1 MNPTTITIGFAEA
14 LTIVLAL
21 VGGFAFVWRASAV
34 AHKEIIGR
42 LNGFE
47 GRLCNLE
54 GDMKVVKN
62 DLDWLKHHARTG
74 NPPDID

>member
-1 MNPTTITIGFAEA
+1 MNPTTITIGFGEA
-14 LTIVLAL
+14 LTIILAL

-47 GRLCNLE
+47 NRLCNLE
-54 GDMKVVKN
+54 GDVKVVMN

-74 NPPDID
+74 KAPDSE